1 MPVSD
6 HGTSPWPHLDIDSRN
21 QPQYSISPLV
31 QLVVATKGGIRFGV
45 RRQSLDIFAG
55 LAACSNLRELYIDRI
70 SLIGSRHACTLP
82 RFPCHHVLPSI
93 SRVSFTSSFSITGTL
108 AATHVFF
115 VLAHMP
121 RLEDLRINC
130 TNFSPNLQPDTF
142 VPVSLKRYSFHHW
155 GWGDGREGSM
165 SSGWSLPLQSSRISI
180 RELELTIKG
189 AEDLVEL
196 LSAEQYR
203 SANITGASFFPKL
216 RIVKLSIAW
225 LQNFSILAPLLAQC
239 PRVQTLHLIADV
251 AYLPQLPPF
260 AALVNIL
267 PTAGCLKHLAIGLRM
282 WNEYYH
288 IIEPTLNQS
297 TRMDKELRL
306 QLLQLSGIHG
316 LKSFTVL
323 VDPENYRAFRL
334 PRIQDEC
341 RQRRIPFC
349 ISPTIQMG
357 GSG

>member
-1 MPVSD
+1 M
-6 HGTSPWPHLDIDSRN
+6 
-21 QPQYSISPLV
+21 
-31 QLVVATKGGIRFGV
+31 
-45 RRQSLDIFAG
+45 FAG
-55 LAACSNLRELYIDRI
+55 LSACSNLRELCVDRL
-70 SLIGSRHACTLP
+70 SLFASRHACTLP
-82 RFPCHHVLPSI
+82 SFPCHHVLPSI
-93 SRVSFTSSFSITGTL
+93 SRASFTSSFSITGTL

-142 VPVSLKRYSFHHW
+142 IPVSLQRYAFHHW

-196 LSAEQYR
+196 LSSQQFR
-203 SANITGASFFPKL
+203 SASTTGALFFPQL

-225 LQNFSILAPLLAQC
+225 LQNFSIFAPLLAQC
-239 PRVQTLHLIADV
+239 PRVQTLQLIADV
-251 AYLPQLPPF
+251 AYQPHLPQF
-260 AALVNIL
+260 VALVNIL

-288 IIEPTLNQS
+288 TIESTPIQS
-297 TRMDKELRL
+297 IRMDKELRL
-306 QLLQLSGIHG
+306 QLLELSGTHD